1 MQQSSKHT
9 IERYGDYYYYYYD
22 PCCTRSCVEA

>member
-1 MQQSSKHT
+1 MQQSSKHI
-9 IERYGDYYYYYYD
+9 IERYGDYYYYYD